1 MHSYHQVHSQSL
13 LPPGHYKYSQQFPN
27 IIQQLS
33 PSYTVST
40 EPVFLDHLLMN
51 IEKNIR
57 IVTTMGTL
65 DGILSGVAIDHIQL
79 TVGKAHYHIR
89 YPHIVYFVGKP

>member
-1 MHSYHQVHSQSL
+1 M
-13 LPPGHYKYSQQFPN
+13 
-27 IIQQLS
+27 IQQLS

-40 EPVFLDHLLMN
+40 EPVFFDHLLMI

-57 IVTTMGTL
+57 IVTTNGTF

-79 TVGKAHYHIR
+79 TVGEAHYHIR
-89 YPHIVYFVGKP
+89 IPHIVYFVGKP